1 MSDVIVIGG
10 GVVGA
15 SAAYHLAREGASVTL
30 IDRADQGQATAA
42 GAGICSPSNVLA
54 APAAYYPL
62 AVRSGHYYEELLA
75 HLAEDGEQTTGYD
88 VTGILR
94 IACDEKEASRLPD
107 FLRYLREAHAQGAS
121 HIGDTTMLEAGEVA
135 SLFPP
140 LAPVHS
146 AVYSSGGARVDGRLL
161 GDALCRAAERHGA
174 RIARASATLDVQGG
188 RVTGVRAGAERVPA
202 DAVLLA
208 GGAWS
213 AGLTDH
219 LGIALP
225 LFARRGQI
233 AHLSLPD
240 TDTSHWP
247 VVTGF
252 HSHYLL
258 SFPQNRVVA
267 GATREEVGFDYRRT
281 AAGVHEVLSEAL
293 RIAPGLA
300 RATLDEVRIGMRPA
314 TPDNLPLLGALPGL
328 SNTFIAAG
336 HGAYGL
342 QLGPYS
348 GALVADMIS
357 GITPPL
363 DLSPYVPERFVSSV

>member
-15 SAAYHLAREGASVTL
+15 SAAYHLARAGASVTL
-30 IDRADQGQATAA
+30 IDCADKGQATTA

-62 AVRSGHYYEELLA
+62 AVQSGHYYEELLA

-94 IACDEKEASRLPD
+94 IACDENEASRLPD

-121 HIGDTTMLEAGEVA
+121 HIGDAALLEAGEVA

-161 GDALCRAAERHGA
+161 RDALRSAVERHGA

-188 RVTGVRAGAERVPA
+188 RVTGVLAGAERVPA

-240 TDTSHWP
+240 TDTSRWP

-267 GATREEVGFDYRRT
+267 GATRRMSGSTTGRR
-281 AAGVHEVLSEAL
+281 
-293 RIAPGLA
+293 RPGC
-300 RATLDEVRIGMRPA
+300 MRC
-314 TPDNLPLLGALPGL
+314 
-328 SNTFIAAG
+328 
-336 HGAYGL
+336 
-342 QLGPYS
+342 
-348 GALVADMIS
+348 
-357 GITPPL
+357 
-363 DLSPYVPERFVSSV
+363 